1 MGGRI
6 YVRRKEL
13 YTVRFHPTS
22 EKKGNE
28 MRYVD
33 SHCHLFDM
41 KGYSLP
47 ADIAAVVVGYS
58 PGSNAKAAEWGRKGH
73 PIALGIAPQTAIRR
87 EDVAQLDSWVDFI
100 RQGRPNAIGEAGLDY
115 KWAKDRADV
124 AKEREVF
131 EAMTGL
137 AKEMGLPLV
146 IHSRNRPAENR
157 ENGVPE
163 NAIEDILGMVEGM
176 RFVMHFYSG
185 DEKQA
190 ERILDMGGFI
200 SVTHMRS
207 KERRKVINTVPLDR
221 LMVESDAPYVGRT
234 PDVVRDAV
242 AYIADVKGLGAEEVG
257 KRTAENA
264 MRFFGFRV

>member
-1 MGGRI
+1 
-6 YVRRKEL
+6 
-13 YTVRFHPTS
+13 
-22 EKKGNE
+22 
-28 MRYVD
+28 
-33 SHCHLFDM
+33 M
-41 KGYSLP
+41 KGYVLP

-87 EDVAQLDSWVDFI
+87 EDIAQLDSWVDFI
-100 RQGRPNAIGEAGLDY
+100 RQARPNAIGEAGLDY
-115 KWAKDRADV
+115 KWAKDGADV

-131 EAMTGL
+131 EAMIGL

-146 IHSRNRPAENR
+146 IHSRNRPDGNGAGGG
-157 ENGVPE
+157 GVPKD
-163 NAIEDILGMVEGM
+163 AIEDILGMVEGM

-190 ERILDMGGFI
+190 ERVVGMGGFI

-207 KERRKVINTVPLDR
+207 KERRKVINAVPLDR

-234 PDVVRDAV
+234 PDVVREAV